1 MSNGIRYRAIVL
13 LAAPTALLLMTA
25 CGSDSSPGDG
35 GTGPEKTTVTVGYLP
50 APDFAAL
57 FVAQQR
63 GFFRQAGLTVKTQV
77 EAGGATAVPKLAS
90 GSLDFSINNYVS
102 AIQASSRGIGP
113 EKVVA
118 DAYEVAPRSVGVMVP
133 GDSTIGHPQDLAGKK
148 IAVNTKAN
156 FAQLEVTAG
165 LRPYGVTIPESDF
178 VEADYPQMENA
189 LKTRSVD
196 AALMIEPFITAA
208 QQSLGARMVLDMGA
222 QAGPAPDLP
231 ISAYVTTQKFAKAHP
246 RTVAA
251 FQEAIGKAQQLVAR
265 DRKVVESVLPTYTK
279 IAPAMASRIRI
290 ARYPT
295 SVSRVRIQRVAD
307 LMLEYGYLKSK
318 FDAGSLL

>member
-1 MSNGIRYRAIVL
+1 MLKAIRVLAALAGLTVL
-13 LAAPTALLLMTA
+13 LPVTA
-25 CGSDSSPGDG
+25 CGSGSSPGG
-35 GTGPEKTTVTVGYLP
+35 GTGPEKSTVTVGYLP

-57 FVAQQR
+57 FVAKQK

-102 AIQASSRGIGP
+102 AIQATSRGIAP

-118 DAYEVAPRSVGVMVP
+118 DAYEVAPGTVGVIVP
-133 GDSTIGHPQDLAGKK
+133 GDSPIRRPQDLAGKK

-156 FAQLEVTAG
+156 FAELEVTAG
-165 LRPYGVTIPESDF
+165 LRQYGVTIPESDF
-178 VEADYPQMENA
+178 VEVDYPQMENA

-196 AALMIEPFITAA
+196 AALAIEPFITAA
-208 QQSLGARMVLDMGA
+208 QQSLGARMVLDAGA
-222 QAGPAPDLP
+222 PSGPAPGLP

-251 FQEAIGKAQQLVAR
+251 FQEAIEKAQQLVAG
-265 DRKVVESVLPTYTK
+265 DRKVVESILPTYTK
-279 IAPAMASRIRI
+279 IPPAMASRIRI
-290 ARYPT
+290 ARYPS
-295 SVSRVRIQRVAD
+295 SVSRARMQRVAD
-307 LMLEYGYLKSK
+307 LMLQYGYLKSK